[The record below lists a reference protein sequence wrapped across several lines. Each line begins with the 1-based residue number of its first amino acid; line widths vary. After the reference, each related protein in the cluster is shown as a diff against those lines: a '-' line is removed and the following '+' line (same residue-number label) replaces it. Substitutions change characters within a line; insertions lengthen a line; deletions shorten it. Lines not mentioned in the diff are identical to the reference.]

1 MISNTSLSSLKHS
14 KTLISKLLKDVVDL
28 VALTKRIILT
38 SIKIKLSKLLANLK
52 KL

>member
-1 MISNTSLSSLKHS
+1 MISNTSLSSFKHS
-14 KTLISKLLKDVVDL
+14 KTLINKLLKNIVDL
-28 VALTKRIILT
+28 VTLIKRIILT

>member
-1 MISNTSLSSLKHS
+1 MISNTLLSSLKYS
-14 KTLISKLLKDVVDL
+14 KTLISKLLKDIVDL

-38 SIKIKLSKLLANLK
+38 SIKIKLNKLLVNLK